1 MHRWWSGNGWPVRG
15 RLSGF
20 APTRG
25 HNLDTSGTDPCTI
38 GSVPDDPLKLEAL
51 LEQHRLGDLSD
62 DELIARIKTLEE
74 RPADSLHSQDQ
85 TQPDAESEQR
95 RAKLIA
101 RLDAYRAAERSGA
114 LTLGAWA
121 DLSDDAALVGGLRT
135 AAARED
141 KHAALLEQ
149 RLVELGGNP
158 TAEVPDSIARY
169 NAAIVDAGATDIERL
184 GLLIGRF
191 PDIDEAIAPL
201 TQFIDSIEDDELT
214 QELLRSICVD
224 ELATLRWAHDA
235 YLSRRRDDQ

>member
-1 MHRWWSGNGWPVRG
+1 MAVREWLDCSRPPERICPG
-15 RLSGF
+15 E
-20 APTRG
+20 G
-25 HNLDTSGTDPCTI
+25 HNLDTSGADPCTI
-38 GSVPDDPLKLEAL
+38 GSVPDDRLKLEDL
-51 LEQHRLGDLSD
+51 LEQHRLGNLSD
-62 DELIARIKTLEE
+62 DELVSRIKALEA
-74 RPADSLHSQDQ
+74 RPTDSLDSADQ
-85 TQPDAESEQR
+85 THSDAEDDR
-95 RAKLIA
+95 RHADLIA

-114 LTLGAWA
+114 RTLGAWA

-141 KHAALLEQ
+141 KHATLLEQ

-158 TAEVPDSIARY
+158 AAEIPDSIARY
-169 NAAIVDAGATDIERL
+169 NAAITDPGATDIERL

-201 TQFIDSIEDDELT
+201 TEFIESIEGDELT

-235 YLSRRRDDQ
+235 YLSRRRGDQ

>member
-1 MHRWWSGNGWPVRG
+1 MAVREWPACSRSPERICPG
-15 RLSGF
+15 K
-20 APTRG
+20 G
-25 HNLDTSGTDPCTI
+25 HNLDTPGTDPCTI
-38 GSVPDDPLKLEAL
+38 GSVPGVPLKLEDL

-62 DELIARIKTLEE
+62 EELIARIKTLEGQPAE
-74 RPADSLHSQDQ
+74 TLHSHDQADSDA
-85 TQPDAESEQR
+85 DAERR
-95 RAKLIA
+95 RAELIA

-141 KHAALLEQ
+141 KHASLLEQ
-149 RLVELGGNP
+149 RLVELGGKP
-158 TAEVPDSIARY
+158 TAEVPESIARY
-169 NAAIVDAGATDIERL
+169 NAAIIDPDATDIERL

-201 TQFIDSIEDDELT
+201 SGFIESIEDDELT

-235 YLSRRRDDQ
+235 YLSRRREDQ